1 MIFLSGFWKNIAVS
15 SVPLIYSLLFNL
27 VLLPA
32 ETKLDF
38 SKLSRRETEV
48 ARLASKGYTNAQID
62 EELFISVETVKR
74 HMATVL
80 RN

>member
-1 MIFLSGFWKNIAVS
+1 M
-15 SVPLIYSLLFNL
+15 IYSLLFSL

-38 SKLSRRETEV
+38 SKLSHRETEV
-48 ARLASKGYTNAQID
+48 ARLASKGYTNVQIA

-74 HMATVL
+74 HMATVFEKL
-80 RN
+80 EITSRRELMQ